1 MPGYQKIVKWPALLA
16 TLLLITGLGNFAP
29 CQNQPDSSKLT
40 TKFKAPGH
48 SPKKALILAA
58 TLPGS
63 GQAYNR
69 KYWKIPIAYAGYTG
83 AAWFFVTNQ
92 RGYKNSKR
100 DYIYETDK
108 IDSTVNNSGKTA
120 QVLLAE
126 VDSYRRMRDIS
137 VLALLAW
144 HGLAIIDANVD
155 AHFYNWDISEDLS
168 MGLRPSALWTVAGK
182 PGLGMTMVFNL
193 K

>member
-1 MPGYQKIVKWPALLA
+1 MPGYQKIINWPALSV
-16 TLLLITGLGNFAP
+16 TILLITGLGNFAS
-29 CQNQPDSSKLT
+29 CQNQPDSLPLNPKSKES
-40 TKFKAPGH
+40 AH

-69 KYWKIPIAYAGYTG
+69 KYWKIPIVYAGYAG
-83 AAWFFVTNQ
+83 GVWFFVTNQ
-92 RGYKNSKR
+92 TGYKNSKR

-144 HGLAIIDANVD
+144 HGLTIIDANVD
-155 AHFYNWDISEDLS
+155 AHFFNWDISEDLS
-168 MGLRPSALWTVAGK
+168 MKLRPHALWAGARS
-182 PGLGMTMVFNL
+182 PGLGMSIVFNL

>member
-1 MPGYQKIVKWPALLA
+1 MPGYQKIVKWPALSL

-29 CQNQPDSSKLT
+29 CQNLPDSSHLSTKLGT
-40 TKFKAPGH
+40 SGH

-69 KYWKIPIAYAGYTG
+69 KYWKIPIAYAGYAG

-92 RGYKNSKR
+92 SGYKNSKR

-108 IDSTVNNSGKTA
+108 IDSTVNNSGKSA

-155 AHFYNWDISEDLS
+155 AHFFNWDISEDLS
-168 MGLRPSALWTVAGK
+168 MRLKPMALWAGASK
-182 PGLGMTMVFNL
+182 PGLGMSIVLNL